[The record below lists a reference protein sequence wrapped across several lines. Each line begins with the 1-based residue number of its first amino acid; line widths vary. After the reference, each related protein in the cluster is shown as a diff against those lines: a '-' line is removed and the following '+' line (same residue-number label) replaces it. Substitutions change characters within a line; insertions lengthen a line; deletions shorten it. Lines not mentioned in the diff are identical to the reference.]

1 MLQLEWRH
9 EYHGCLCWSYLELRK
24 AIAAKKS
31 VLTIEL
37 RTHATS
43 YLKILK
49 PWECLS
55 WLTHMLNPSAI
66 SQVHKNNEDAI
77 CAVVSEALVHSRRL
91 VLRRTTLTR
100 LRTRS
105 AATNLY
111 RIRSGHFLS
120 LAVKA
125 DDLVPWQMHGSGV
138 SLIWKVFLKHG
149 VKHSKHH
156 ETGSWVRSFPSFDL
170 AQPSRA

>member
-1 MLQLEWRH
+1 
-9 EYHGCLCWSYLELRK
+9 
-24 AIAAKKS
+24 
-31 VLTIEL
+31 
-37 RTHATS
+37 
-43 YLKILK
+43 
-49 PWECLS
+49 
-55 WLTHMLNPSAI
+55 MLNPNAI

-77 CAVVSEALVHSRRL
+77 RAVVSEALVHSRRL

-138 SLIWKVFLKHG
+138 SLI
-149 VKHSKHH
+149 
-156 ETGSWVRSFPSFDL
+156 
-170 AQPSRA
+170 